1 MIIIKNK
8 INNREKQQNFHG
20 NLIMKFYATIEPL
33 RKLKNLF
40 SNLSSFYI
48 IDVDTIL
55 KESGL
60 NPDKQTHKYLINT
73 ELERLIVSGAKSK
86 RYIGMIYI
94 NSNLNCDTI
103 VAIKNSINVI
113 TNSVIESYVILDDFD
128 IPKVNDYYSLFDE
141 VVFFPSLRKT
151 KLIECVPR
159 IIPKINNLIN
169 DKENKKLAEENILKE
184 EAEAEQE
191 P

>member
-1 MIIIKNK
+1 
-8 INNREKQQNFHG
+8 
-20 NLIMKFYATIEPL
+20 
-33 RKLKNLF
+33 
-40 SNLSSFYI
+40 
-48 IDVDTIL
+48 
-55 KESGL
+55 
-60 NPDKQTHKYLINT
+60 
-73 ELERLIVSGAKSK
+73 
-86 RYIGMIYI
+86 MIYI

-141 VVFFPSLRKT
+141 VVFFSSLRKT

-169 DKENKKLAEENILKE
+169 DKENKKLAEENIFKE
-184 EAEAEQE
+184 EAEAK
-191 P
+191 

>member
-20 NLIMKFYATIEPL
+20 NLRMKFYATIEPL
-33 RKLKNLF
+33 RTLKNLF
-40 SNLSSFYI
+40 SNLSSFYL

-169 DKENKKLAEENILKE
+169 DKENKKLAE
-184 EAEAEQE
+184 
-191 P
+191 

>member
-1 MIIIKNK
+1 
-8 INNREKQQNFHG
+8 
-20 NLIMKFYATIEPL
+20 MKFYATIEPI
-33 RKLKNLF
+33 RRIKNLF

-60 NPDKQTHKYLINT
+60 DPNKATHKYLINS

-103 VAIKNSINVI
+103 VAIKYSINVI
-113 TNSVIESYVILDDFD
+113 TKSVIDSYVILDDFN
-128 IPKVNDYYSLFDE
+128 IPKLNDYYSLFDE
-141 VVFFPSLRKT
+141 VVFFPSFKKT
-151 KLIECVPR
+151 KLIEWVPR
-159 IIPKINNLIN
+159 IIPKINNLNN
-169 DKENKKLAEENILKE
+169 DKEHKKMAEENIFE
-184 EAEAEQE
+184 EEETEAKQTSETN
-191 P
+191 

>member
-1 MIIIKNK
+1 
-8 INNREKQQNFHG
+8 
-20 NLIMKFYATIEPL
+20 MKFYATIEPL

-40 SNLSSFYI
+40 SNLNSFYI

-60 NPDKQTHKYLINT
+60 DPEKTTHKYLINT

-94 NSNLNCDTI
+94 NSKLNCDTI
-103 VAIKNSINVI
+103 VSIENSINVI
-113 TNSVIESYVILDDFD
+113 TNSVIESFVILDDFD
-128 IPKVNDYYSLFDE
+128 TPKLTDYYSLFDE
-141 VVFFPSLRKT
+141 VVFFPALKKT

-159 IIPKINNLIN
+159 IIPKINNLIH
-169 DKENKKLAEENILKE
+169 DKENKKLVEEDFS
-184 EAEAEQE
+184 QE
-191 P
+191 

>member
-1 MIIIKNK
+1 
-8 INNREKQQNFHG
+8 
-20 NLIMKFYATIEPL
+20 MKFYATIEPL

-60 NPDKQTHKYLINT
+60 NPEKPAHKYLINT

-103 VAIKNSINVI
+103 VVIKNSINVI

-128 IPKVNDYYSLFDE
+128 TPKVNDYYSLFDE

-169 DKENKKLAEENILKE
+169 DKENKKLAEENILQE

-191 P
+191 S

>member
-1 MIIIKNK
+1 
-8 INNREKQQNFHG
+8 
-20 NLIMKFYATIEPL
+20 MKFYATIEPI

-60 NPDKQTHKYLINT
+60 NPEKSTHKYLINT
-73 ELERLIVSGAKSK
+73 ELKRLIVSGAKSK

-113 TNSVIESYVILDDFD
+113 TNSAIESYVILDDYD
-128 IPKVNDYYSLFDE
+128 IPKGNDYYSLFDE
-141 VVFFPSLRKT
+141 VVFFPSLKKT

-159 IIPKINNLIN
+159 IIPKINNIIN
-169 DKENKKLAEENILKE
+169 DKENKKLANKDIQEETE
-184 EAEAEQE
+184 V
-191 P
+191 